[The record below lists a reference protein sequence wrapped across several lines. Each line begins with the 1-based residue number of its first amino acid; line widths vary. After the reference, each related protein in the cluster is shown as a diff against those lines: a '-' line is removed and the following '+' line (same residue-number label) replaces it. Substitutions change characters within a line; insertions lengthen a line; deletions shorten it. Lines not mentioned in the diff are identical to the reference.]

1 MNQYILNEIEKFH
14 NQNIPL
20 TEYPKRV
27 SNLRNKINYLTKLK
41 ILYIGKMYNNN
52 EIDEAEYKQLYT
64 IFEYERLKYQEK
76 VN

>member
-1 MNQYILNEIEKFH
+1 MNQYVLNEIEKFH
-14 NQNIPL
+14 NQKIL
-20 TEYPKRV
+20 LIEYPKRV
-27 SNLRNKINYLTKLK
+27 RNLRNKINYLTKLK

-64 IFEYERLKYQEK
+64 ILEYQRLKYQEK

>member
-14 NQNIPL
+14 NQKILL
-20 TEYPKRV
+20 TEYPKKVR
-27 SNLRNKINYLTKLK
+27 SLRNKINYLTKLK
-41 ILYIGKMYNNN
+41 QLYILKMLDNN
-52 EIDEAEYKQLYT
+52 EIDEAEYIQLYT